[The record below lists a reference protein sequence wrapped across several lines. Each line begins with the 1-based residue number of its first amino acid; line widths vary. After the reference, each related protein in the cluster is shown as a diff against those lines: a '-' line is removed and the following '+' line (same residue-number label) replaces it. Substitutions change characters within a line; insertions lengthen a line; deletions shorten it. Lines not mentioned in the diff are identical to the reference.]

1 MKNRVRDLRLK
12 RGWSQAELAERLGV
26 SRQTVIAI
34 EKSRS
39 KRSSP
44 LGRTKM
50 RREPRSLD
58 LTALVL
64 LAALAVAYLKGL
76 EAAVWT
82 LVWVWAGLMALLALV
97 VGVLATFQTER
108 AEIRFGASGVWGRFF
123 LALWALLTALA
134 FASLAL
140 KGHSL
145 FWLPVL
151 SLAVVALPDT
161 GRLILDEFVQ
171 SLLTGAPGLDVALAA
186 LAVYAMG
193 LEGYVALRLRK

>member
-1 MKNRVRDLRLK
+1 
-12 RGWSQAELAERLGV
+12 
-26 SRQTVIAI
+26 
-34 EKSRS
+34 
-39 KRSSP
+39 
-44 LGRTKM
+44 M

-82 LVWVWAGLMALLALV
+82 LVWVWAGVMALLALV
-97 VGVLATFQTER
+97 VGVFSTFQNER

-123 LALWALLTALA
+123 LALWALFTALA

-140 KGHSL
+140 KGHPL
-145 FWLPVL
+145 FGLPAL

-171 SLLTGAPGLDVALAA
+171 SLLARASALAGGLALALAPLFALTDAPGLDVALAV

-193 LEGYVALRLRK
+193 LEGYVAFRLRE